1 MEKDKE
7 INERDIAAIDNRH
20 RLEQEDSANA
30 MDSREIN
37 DGEDGRNDRF
47 MGSIDMDSANGLLR
61 FNDSDDQNNSPAEDI
76 TEEGQKSIVSSGP
89 TTNSSTVDVTT
100 HGPDDYASAKDVA
113 VPNAQQEA
121 KEQAQDDQESEEEQ
135 AKTQENTEEDVA
147 HTGTSTEHKP
157 VY

>member
-7 INERDIAAIDNRH
+7 INEKDIAAIDNRH
-20 RLEQEDSANA
+20 REEQENSANA

-37 DGEDGRNDRF
+37 DGEDGRNIRF
-47 MGSIDMDSANGLLR
+47 MGSTDMDSANGLLR
-61 FNDSDDQNNSPAEDI
+61 FNDSDDGNNSPAEDI

-89 TTNSSTVDVTT
+89 TSNTSTVDVTT
-100 HGPDDYASAKDVA
+100 HGPDDYASDEDVPTPA
-113 VPNAQQEA
+113 AQQEA
-121 KEQAQDDQESEEEQ
+121 KEQDDPNAESNQ
-135 AKTQENTEEDVA
+135 TQEKTEDDIA